1 MTEQLDNTGARK
13 RLLSGGAWFL
23 GLMGL
28 SGFFWLLLSIVITNA
43 YGPDGF
49 GLFNIAQSVFDF
61 MWAFIF
67 GGLFEGIIH
76 FGTGYLTKKDS
87 SLSSYFSKYVRYL
100 TLMSLIIFSFL
111 MIFSLL
117 TVNPIFQIMLI
128 SIAFAFL
135 FSGTKDAIS
144 SVIGSLHRN
153 KQLSIINSSGFYVV
167 TVLGITFIIL
177 NLPLNW
183 LPLLIIIAPV
193 CQLLLSMYFL
203 REHLKD
209 LFLSSISFFKT
220 RNLKQALIDDF
231 KEFKHVL
238 FFGFSISVGKIS
250 FMVMKSLDIPV
261 LILFFNVTNVGVYS
275 VADTASSVLFSMT
288 AFSLPI
294 ISSISEAWAK
304 QDNKLMEDYARIS
317 VKYPLI
323 IGIPLTVIIFTLAE
337 PIVIG
342 IFGPAFQ
349 GAIIP
354 LQILIFGTFL
364 LMFGHTLSSILIGIG
379 KPRISG
385 MILAGAAIQYLIS
398 LFTLVPIFGFNGA
411 AVSLTLTGVT
421 TLIFIPIIIKRNL
434 RVDIFSGSHKILF
447 SGIILAVLLFIIR
460 ETNPIIL
467 ITGMIA
473 SIIIYVLL
481 LRYTGYLTKDDIDLL
496 KAARAKS

>member
-220 RNLKQALIDDF
+220 RNLKQALIGDF

>member
-220 RNLKQALIDDF
+220 RNLKQALIGDF

-349 GAIIP
+349 GAIMP

-421 TLIFIPIIIKRNL
+421 TLIFIPVIIKRNL